1 MKRASSAMR
10 LRRARGCR
18 VGLEALE
25 PRLAL
30 SLGAELQV
38 NSVIGTDQLES
49 DNASSANGRSVVV
62 WTDKVSTA
70 TTAIR
75 AQRYLNGV
83 ADGPEITVD
92 VSNKPEGHPA
102 VTMDALGDF
111 VVTWARTQSPGDSDV
126 LALRFNVAGTALGS
140 VLAVAGGASA
150 DQFDPDVAM
159 SSQGNFVVSYTSDE
173 TLELPNGHVVTLESV
188 EAQRFFSNGTP
199 NGSQLNIDLNA
210 SRSSVAS
217 APDGRFAVAYERAVS
232 GTNTDV
238 KLARFSAAGVSLGT
252 LTIAGNT
259 ALREG
264 APSVA
269 MDNFANAVVAYHQR
283 PNTNFNFD
291 VMARQVSNGG
301 GLGSILNVAN
311 GGIQERNPS
320 VALHPTNGKFV
331 VAYETLGVS
340 QGVSVT
346 EMSAAGAVLATQS
359 VGSARS
365 DPAISIDGNGNYLVS
380 YTFGATPPRG
390 IRARRGLL

>member
-1 MKRASSAMR
+1 
-10 LRRARGCR
+10 
-18 VGLEALE
+18 VGLETLE
-25 PRLAL
+25 PRVAL
-30 SLGAELQV
+30 SLGAEFQV

-49 DNASSANGRSVVV
+49 DNASSASGRSVVV
-62 WTDKVSTA
+62 WTDKVSNT

-92 VSNKPEGHPA
+92 VSNKPEGQPA
-102 VTMDALGDF
+102 VAMDVLGNF
-111 VVTWARTQSPGDSDV
+111 VVAWARTQNPGDSDV
-126 LALRFNVAGTALGS
+126 LARRFNATGTALGS
-140 VLAVAGGASA
+140 VLTVAGGANF

-159 SSQGNFVVSYTSDE
+159 SAQGNFVVSHTSDE
-173 TLELPNGHVVTLESV
+173 TLELSDGHFVTLESV

-199 NGSQLNIDLNA
+199 NGSQLTIDLNA
-210 SRSSVAS
+210 SHSSVAS

-238 KLARFSAAGVSLGT
+238 KLARFSAAGASLGT
-252 LTIAGNT
+252 LTIAGST
-259 ALREG
+259 SLREG
-264 APSVA
+264 APSLA
-269 MDNFANAVVAYHQR
+269 TDNFGNAVVAYHQR
-283 PNTNFNFD
+283 LNTNFNFD
-291 VMARQVSNGG
+291 VKARQVSNAGV
-301 GLGSILNVAN
+301 LGSILNIAN

-331 VAYETLGVS
+331 VAYETQGVN

-346 EMSAAGAVLATQS
+346 EMSAAGTVLATLS

-365 DPAISIDGNGNYLVS
+365 DPAISIDGSGNYLVS
-380 YTFGATPPRG
+380 YTAGSTPPRG